1 MKKKQDFKLIEG
13 EFTPQDAKEVLI
25 NLYTSKINFHL
36 MKNFSFSER
45 FGKDDETANKR
56 IPELK
61 NSMAIISAI
70 VEKAIDKQKTLI
82 ITATV
87 NIKFADK
94 RK

>member
-61 NSMAIISAI
+61 KSMAIISAI

-87 NIKFADK
+87 NIQFADK